1 MKVIERNN
9 FGEPTGW
16 QQGQNKMFFEKYQG
30 GHFYLIEKPFKGNEQ
45 GTEEIVVIETELKF
59 KDAKRKLIGD

>member
-16 QQGQNKMFFEKYQG
+16 QQGNNIMKLEKFQG
-30 GHFYLIEKPFKGNEQ
+30 GQFYLVEKPFKDNKQ
-45 GTEEIVVIETELKF
+45 GTSEVSVIETFLKF
-59 KDAKRKLIGD
+59 KDAKRKLMEA